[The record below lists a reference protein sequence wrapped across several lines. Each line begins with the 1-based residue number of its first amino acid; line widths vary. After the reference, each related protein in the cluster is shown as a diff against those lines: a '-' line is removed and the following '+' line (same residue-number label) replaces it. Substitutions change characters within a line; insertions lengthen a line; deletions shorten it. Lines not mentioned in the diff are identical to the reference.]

1 MSAEHICSE
10 AELSVLALKMAVD
23 ASALSAKT
31 ANVRPK
37 ILLSGPLG
45 AGKSTYGRAF
55 LEAIGV
61 DRAAEGSPTFSIAH
75 EYVDSSASPV
85 IHADAY
91 RLKSEEELEE
101 TGLIDALWNPAVL
114 VLIEWM
120 DLFPELVLKLKKSEL
135 PVWEVRI
142 DFVSGEK
149 SASSRNPDLLRRVR
163 ISRNF

>member
-10 AELSVLALKMAVD
+10 AELNALALRTAFE
-23 ASALSAKT
+23 ASAFSVQAEV
-31 ANVRPK
+31 VRPRV
-37 ILLSGPLG
+37 LLSGPLG
-45 AGKSTYGRAF
+45 AGKSTYARSF

-75 EYVDSSASPV
+75 EYVDSRAGRV

-91 RLKSEEELEE
+91 RLKSEAELEE
-101 TGLIDALWNPAVL
+101 TGLLDALWDPGVL
-114 VLIEWM
+114 LLIEWM
-120 DLFPELVLKLKKSEL
+120 DLFPDLILKLKKSEL

-142 DFVSGEK
+142 DFVSAEQ
-149 SASSRNPDLLRRVR
+149 SASSRNPDLLRSVQ